1 MGLCSSTN
9 HNRNIKSNLKNNKN
23 NKKKV
28 NFSQKITIKTQNTL
42 KKKSNSNSIEHTNI
56 KLYSFKNYKIF
67 NENIHFSKKPY
78 GNQKYSFLIYDI
90 VCHGLSSPSNIY
102 TIQISFPNYDKII
115 IETKEGSNPKF
126 KLHEYLELNLNF
138 DLLLTNYME
147 IELFTLKR
155 ESKRKLSDNNNNNNN
170 IKTKNLTF
178 YSHIKFDLLTLIIG
192 PQLYDVTLY
201 SNDGQIKKG
210 RISFKL
216 KSKFINEV
224 HTIAQNFR
232 TVLFK
237 NKFPHKLSDT
247 IIIDFND
254 NIWKEEKFK
263 RTTQFFTKINED
275 ENNIEYYSKE
285 FDNQSF
291 VYPLTIFDI
300 NFSNPIFFIFTEKTE
315 NSKIYEI
322 NGHSPTSSHSN
333 EIFNE
338 CRLQMNRFM
347 NIILRSKYN
356 ENYTMKTPKIE
367 YKMVYNIQ
375 TEMQKKIKVPIFWE
389 KEIRGYF
396 EWEFKLNN
404 LPLMRQFHY
413 GLFTDMGLRTNEYS
427 LLDYIPV
434 SEKSLSIWTNINI
447 QLKELYDNILKESN
461 EKEIRGMSSD
471 LNEMKLIL
479 EESISDYFICFQY
492 KEQDEIYDAQELF
505 LKIGL
510 LMFDI
515 ILKLKNED
523 EQMTVLE
530 IIKNIQIREE
540 FSQTLVNEKWFDY
553 DEENDEYNF
562 TKNVLDKKI
571 IHNYFNFN
579 YNCIKFMD
587 KAEKIPLGMQFISE
601 LYVNLYFKFPILR
614 KNMLKSITYGVP
626 ENFPNKIFIDE
637 EDSKTYPENRILFWD
652 YLTKEKLKNSVEKA
666 AEKSNPEIKTVFYK
680 IKELVDNEIPFPNL
694 AKRDKF
700 CFNFIVNLI
709 RIIMSKLSK
718 NFYHLVNIH
727 WLNIHGV
734 CNIINSLLYELQNKD
749 PSEYPSTIR
758 EVIYPMLN
766 EPKIYVVI
774 INTILF
780 KTNVYDGT
788 SVYFII
794 DLIDDILKEFDKA
807 FNPYELDLDYNNFYK
822 AVEIIVLTDNS
833 LTLSKLLWL
842 YYSSAH
848 LMKKHHIIEVSL
860 NIFKKNFYKFF
871 FHWGWKVRKVFHYLY
886 AYILNYRL
894 NKKIKFDELIK
905 DKNIS
910 NENRTFSDIF
920 SEERI
925 KINSLIKAYKNNNN
939 NFEYKDNI
947 NLIKGLV
954 EEKDYIL
961 IGQCIEEYIATE
973 NNFNEWKNDFISG
986 KIKDYPILTM
996 VPIKDE

>member
-1 MGLCSSTN
+1 MGLCSSST
-9 HNRNIKSNLKNNKN
+9 HNKNIKSNLKKT
-23 NKKKV
+23 KTERKKV
-28 NFSQKITIKTQNTL
+28 NFSQKITIKQNLT
-42 KKKSNSNSIEHTNI
+42 KTKSNSKLESDEV

-67 NENIHFSKKPY
+67 NNNIQFLKKPF
-78 GNQKYSFLIYDI
+78 GLQKYSFLIYDI
-90 VCHGLSSPSNIY
+90 ACHGLNSPSNIY
-102 TIQISFPNYDKII
+102 TIQISFTNYDKNI

-126 KLHEYLELNLNF
+126 KLNEYLELNLTF
-138 DLLLTNYME
+138 DLLLKSYME

-155 ESKRKLSDNNNNNNN
+155 DSKRKMSDNNNNNNNN

-216 KSKFINEV
+216 KSKFINEI
-224 HTIAQNFR
+224 HAIAKNFR

-237 NKFPHKLSDT
+237 NKFPFKLSDY

-254 NIWKEEKFK
+254 NIWKEEKLK
-263 RTTQFFTKINED
+263 HLTLFFTKIKED
-275 ENNIEYYSKE
+275 ENYIEYYNKE
-285 FDNQSF
+285 FADQNF
-291 VYPLTIFDI
+291 VYPLTIFDV
-300 NFSNPIFFIFTEKTE
+300 NFSNPIFYVFTEKIE
-315 NSKIYEI
+315 HSKIYEI
-322 NGHSPTSSHSN
+322 SGHSPTDSNPN

-375 TEMQKKIKVPIFWE
+375 TEFQKKIKIPIFWE
-389 KEIRGYF
+389 KENRGFF
-396 EWEFKLNN
+396 EWDITLNN

-413 GLFTDMGLRTNEYS
+413 GLFTDLGLRTNEYS

-434 SEKSLSIWTNINI
+434 SEKSLSIWKNINI
-447 QLKELYDNILKESN
+447 QLKELYDNILKENNN
-461 EKEIRGMSSD
+461 EKKISGISSD
-471 LNEMKLIL
+471 LNEMKQIL

-492 KEQDEIYDAQELF
+492 KQEDEIYDAQELF

-510 LMFDI
+510 LMFEI
-515 ILKLKNED
+515 ILKLENED

-553 DEENDEYNF
+553 DEENDEYSLS
-562 TKNVLDKKI
+562 KKILEKKI
-571 IHNYFNFN
+571 IHNYFNFTF
-579 YNCIKFMD
+579 NCIKFMD
-587 KAEKIPLGMQFISE
+587 KAEKIPLGMQFLSE
-601 LYVNLYFKFPILR
+601 LYVSLYFKFPILR
-614 KNMLKSITYGVP
+614 KNILKSITYGVP
-626 ENFPNKIFIDE
+626 ENFPNKIYIDE

-652 YLTKEKLKNSVEKA
+652 YLTKEKLKDSVEKA
-666 AEKSNPEIKTVFYK
+666 AGKTNPEIKNIFFN
-680 IKELVDNEIPFPNL
+680 IKNLVDNEIPFPNL

-700 CFNFIVNLI
+700 CFNFILNLI
-709 RIIMSKLSK
+709 HIIMSKLSK

-727 WLNIHGV
+727 WLNIHGF
-734 CNIINSLLYELQNKD
+734 CNIINSLLYELQNKE

-758 EVIYPMLN
+758 KVIYPMLN

-788 SVYFII
+788 SVYFIL

-807 FNPYELDLDYNNFYK
+807 FNPYQLDLDYNNFYK

-842 YYSSAH
+842 YYSSGH
-848 LMKKHHIIEVSL
+848 LMKKHHLIEVSL
-860 NIFKKNFYKFF
+860 NVFKKNFYKFF

-886 AYILNYRL
+886 AYILSYRL
-894 NKKIKFDELIK
+894 NKIIKFEEIIK

-910 NENRTFSDIF
+910 NEHRTFSDVF
-920 SEERI
+920 AEERI
-925 KINSLIKAYKNNNN
+925 KINSLINVYKKNN

-961 IGQCIEEYIATE
+961 IGQCIEEFIETE
-973 NNFNEWKNDFISG
+973 KNFVEWKNEFING

>member
-1 MGLCSSTN
+1 MGLCSSAT
-9 HNRNIKSNLKNNKN
+9 HNKHIKSNLKKT
-23 NKKKV
+23 KTERKKV
-28 NFSQKITIKTQNTL
+28 NFSQKITIKQNLT
-42 KKKSNSNSIEHTNI
+42 KTKSNSNIEFNEV

-67 NENIHFSKKPY
+67 NNNIQFQKKPY
-78 GNQKYSFLIYDI
+78 GLQKYSFLIYDI
-90 VCHGLSSPSNIY
+90 ACHGLNSPSNIY
-102 TIQISFPNYDKII
+102 TIQISFTNYDKNI

-126 KLHEYLELNLNF
+126 KLNEYLELNLTF
-138 DLLLTNYME
+138 DLLLKSYME

-155 ESKRKLSDNNNNNNN
+155 DSKRKMSDNNNNNN

-224 HTIAQNFR
+224 HAIAKNFR

-237 NKFPHKLSDT
+237 NKFPYKLSDY

-254 NIWKEEKFK
+254 NIWKEEKLK
-263 RTTQFFTKINED
+263 HSTLFFTKIKED
-275 ENNIEYYSKE
+275 ENNIEYYNKE
-285 FDNQSF
+285 FADQNF
-291 VYPLTIFDI
+291 VYPLTIFDV
-300 NFSNPIFFIFTEKTE
+300 NFSNPIFYVFTEKIE
-315 NSKIYEI
+315 HSKIYEI
-322 NGHSPTSSHSN
+322 SGHSPTDSNPN

-375 TEMQKKIKVPIFWE
+375 TEFQKKIKIPIFWE
-389 KEIRGYF
+389 KENRGFF
-396 EWEFKLNN
+396 EWEIILNN

-413 GLFTDMGLRTNEYS
+413 GLFTDLGLRTNEYS

-434 SEKSLSIWTNINI
+434 YEKSLSIWKNINI
-447 QLKELYDNILKESN
+447 QLKELYDNILKENNN
-461 EKEIRGMSSD
+461 EKKISGISSD
-471 LNEMKLIL
+471 LNEMKQIL

-492 KEQDEIYDAQELF
+492 KQEDEIYDAQELF

-510 LMFDI
+510 LMFEI
-515 ILKLKNED
+515 ILKLENED

-553 DEENDEYNF
+553 DEENDEYSLS
-562 TKNVLDKKI
+562 KKILDKKI
-571 IHNYFNFN
+571 IHNYFNFT

-587 KAEKIPLGMQFISE
+587 KAEKIPLGMQFLSE
-601 LYVNLYFKFPILR
+601 LYVSLYFKFPILR
-614 KNMLKSITYGVP
+614 KNILKSITYGVP
-626 ENFPNKIFIDE
+626 ENFPNKIYIDE

-652 YLTKEKLKNSVEKA
+652 YLTKEKLKDSVEKA
-666 AEKSNPEIKTVFYK
+666 AGKTNPEIKNIFFN
-680 IKELVDNEIPFPNL
+680 IKNLVDNEIPFPNL

-700 CFNFIVNLI
+700 CFNFILNLI
-709 RIIMSKLSK
+709 HIIMSKLSK

-727 WLNIHGV
+727 WLNIHGF
-734 CNIINSLLYELQNKD
+734 CNIINSLLYELQNKE

-758 EVIYPMLN
+758 KVIYPMLN

-788 SVYFII
+788 SVYFIL

-807 FNPYELDLDYNNFYK
+807 FNPYQLDLDYNNFYK

-842 YYSSAH
+842 YYSS
-848 LMKKHHIIEVSL
+848 
-860 NIFKKNFYKFF
+860 
-871 FHWGWKVRKVFHYLY
+871 
-886 AYILNYRL
+886 
-894 NKKIKFDELIK
+894 
-905 DKNIS
+905 
-910 NENRTFSDIF
+910 
-920 SEERI
+920 
-925 KINSLIKAYKNNNN
+925 
-939 NFEYKDNI
+939 
-947 NLIKGLV
+947 
-954 EEKDYIL
+954 
-961 IGQCIEEYIATE
+961 
-973 NNFNEWKNDFISG
+973 
-986 KIKDYPILTM
+986 
-996 VPIKDE
+996 